1 MMLIVVVY
9 CDYVQWGWMVACLE
23 WSVFVSTHQLGS
35 RWKEKFTVAPLWV
48 KKVMENGE
56 RMV

>member
-1 MMLIVVVY
+1 
-9 CDYVQWGWMVACLE
+9 MVACLE

-56 RMV
+56 IVLERWWDECEERWLTDVK